1 MNEIFER
8 CSIRRYTDQKIEKEK
23 LDLILKAAF
32 CAPSA
37 KNAQPWEFLVIE
49 DLEELKKMST
59 FTPFAKPLANASLGI
74 VAMANLERNSVIDF
88 CEQDVAAATQNML
101 LEAQSLGIGSVWI
114 GVYPLKMRVALL
126 KEHFALPEHIVPLWM
141 IAFGYPAEKAKVKDK
156 YHPEYIHFGKW

>member
-1 MNEIFER
+1 
-8 CSIRRYTDQKIEKEK
+8 
-23 LDLILKAAF
+23 
-32 CAPSA
+32 
-37 KNAQPWEFLVIE
+37 
-49 DLEELKKMST
+49 
-59 FTPFAKPLANASLGI
+59 
-74 VAMANLERNSVIDF
+74 MANLERNSVIDF

>member
-59 FTPFAKPLANASLGI
+59 FTRLPNRS
-74 VAMANLERNSVIDF
+74 R
-88 CEQDVAAATQNML
+88 
-101 LEAQSLGIGSVWI
+101 
-114 GVYPLKMRVALL
+114 MRVWG
-126 KEHFALPEHIVPLWM
+126 LWRWL
-141 IAFGYPAEKAKVKDK
+141 I
-156 YHPEYIHFGKW
+156 